1 MAASGDSY
9 VLAVEFSTPLRARSL
24 LGYGNASQP
33 GSPHRTDQLEL
44 YARKELK
51 PVWLTRE
58 EIMANLKAREA
69 F

>member
-1 MAASGDSY
+1 VFA
-9 VLAVEFSTPLRARSL
+9 LEFSTPIRARSL
-24 LGYGNASQP
+24 LSYGNESRA

-51 PVWLTRE
+51 PVWLTRD